1 MAAGRGWRS
10 EAVVAEAAVPAEHG
24 YAIRYRSLPGLH
36 QDRGGGEPEQL
47 AWPAKLVRKKAS
59 EEGAGGRGRL
69 GPGADTAWSSAST
82 LPPERA
88 TYHGRAGKEGERAR
102 RAGGATKMEI
112 ALLLAAEHRRGRQA
126 AAAATAAGGRRG
138 ERTDQAAGCRQTDR
152 GRPRPAGR
160 SLVASAGPGRCS
172 QRPRES
178 RGGCTVGARSHAHWI
193 TVQRDSASQ
202 SPRLARLPS
211 ESYVGRV

>member
-10 EAVVAEAAVPAEHG
+10 EAVVAEAAVSAEHG

-36 QDRGGGEPEQL
+36 QALPGSRGRGAGATGMAGEVGEKESERGGGRGPAGARGRHGLEQRQHTAARESHL
-47 AWPAKLVRKKAS
+47 PRT
-59 EEGAGGRGRL
+59 GRQGGRTRAARWRSDEDRDSL
-69 GPGADTAWSSAST
+69 GAC
-82 LPPERA
+82 
-88 TYHGRAGKEGERAR
+88 R
-102 RAGGATKMEI
+102 RA
-112 ALLLAAEHRRGRQA
+112 QA
-126 AAAATAAGGRRG
+126 RYAGCCSRGRRG

-211 ESYVGRV
+211 KSYVGRV